1 MGLDKERQQV
11 VFAET
16 EELDILHDDHLVVSH
31 AKRRAVQNMIQVLM
45 ITAGQVLER
54 FLEALRRLAQPFAI
68 RIFPDNLYD
77 LAHVAGDLARVDFLL
92 IVQQNFFGW
101 LGHDRVPS
109 RWSPAY
115 SKLLFTVFWSRIRLI
130 LPLGKCFKLLK
141 ISMST

>member
-1 MGLDKERQQV
+1 MGLAKERQQV

-77 LAHVAGDLARVDFLL
+77 LAHVAGDPARIDFLL
-92 IVQQNFFGW
+92 IVQQNFFRW
-101 LGHDRVPS
+101 LGHDRFS
-109 RWSPAY
+109 SKLSPAY
-115 SKLLFTVFWSRIRLI
+115 SKLLFPVSWTRMRSSFAW
-130 LPLGKCFKLLK
+130 GKDFNRR
-141 ISMST
+141 